1 MGVIAGHQ
9 ANLVRVIGPARNG
22 RQEMMRKKTK
32 GYSKGGKVKMQGG
45 GMKKTKARAKGG
57 KVKMQRG
64 GMKKTKSYSR
74 GGAVRS
80 KR

>member
-1 MGVIAGHQ
+1 
-9 ANLVRVIGPARNG
+9 
-22 RQEMMRKKTK
+22 
-32 GYSKGGKVKMQGG
+32 
-45 GMKKTKARAKGG
+45 MKKTKARAKGG

-74 GGAVRS
+74 GGAVKS